1 MLPMTVHMD
10 AENRIENRPLDP
22 ELPTEIEKPAGKA
35 ALALTEV
42 DQDPD
47 LSILLTLQSI
57 KPPISR
63 IRPLYP
69 YLIVL

>member
-1 MLPMTVHMD
+1 MRKIGLKTD
-10 AENRIENRPLDP
+10 RSTQNCLQ
-22 ELPTEIEKPAGKA
+22 LPTEIEKPAGKA